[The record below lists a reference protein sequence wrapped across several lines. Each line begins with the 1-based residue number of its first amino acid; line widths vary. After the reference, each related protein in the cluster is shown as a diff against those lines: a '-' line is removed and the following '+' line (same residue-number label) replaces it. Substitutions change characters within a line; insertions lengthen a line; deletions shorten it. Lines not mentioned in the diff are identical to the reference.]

1 MKIGLFSHYYRP
13 EIGAPS
19 SRLGDFAGEW
29 SREHEVHVCTCF
41 PNHPQGV
48 LYPGYVSSRYCRE
61 QSGNGLFIHRC
72 WTYVTPNRGF
82 IKKSLG
88 HLSFWLSCA
97 FNLRRRLPRLDF
109 AIGSSPTFFAAMAAR
124 ATARA
129 HDCPFVMEVRDLWP
143 AVFVDLG
150 VVRNRFLIALL
161 ERWEMNLYHSAD
173 RIVTVTEAFREKLR
187 ARGIP
192 ESKIVNIPNGA
203 DVDFW
208 RADPAG
214 AESWR
219 VRLGLTGKFVVLYIG
234 AHGISQGLIS
244 VVQAAGQLKDLPE
257 CEFLFVG
264 DGADKSALVAEAER
278 IGVRNVRFLAA
289 VGREDVRA
297 LYSAADLCL
306 VPLRDIPLFD
316 SFIPSKM
323 FEMLAAGR
331 PVLASVRGEA
341 AEILARSGGAVV
353 VPPEQAAALA
363 EGIRNFHRLDPEK
376 RAAMGSAGRRF
387 VSENFSRQM
396 LAKRYA
402 DLLTEV
408 RRERA
413 FAGRKL

>member
-48 LYPGYVSSRYCRE
+48 LYPGYSSGRYRRE
-61 QSGNGLFIHRC
+61 EPGKGLFIHRC

-82 IKKSLG
+82 MKKSLG

-97 FNLRRRLPRLDF
+97 FNLRPRLPRLDC

-129 HDCPFVMEVRDLWP
+129 HRCPFLMEVRDLWP
-143 AVFVDLG
+143 AVFVELG

-161 ERWEMNLYHSAD
+161 EYWEMNLYHSAD
-173 RIVTVTEAFREKLR
+173 RIITVTEAFRANLR

-192 ESKIVNIPNGA
+192 DRKIVNIPNGA

-208 RADPAG
+208 RADPVG

-219 VRLGLTGKFVVLYIG
+219 ARLRLTDKFVVLYIG
-234 AHGISQGLIS
+234 AHGISQGLKS
-244 VVQAAGQLKDLPE
+244 VVQAAGQLKDIPE

-264 DGADKSALVAEAER
+264 DGADKPALVAEAER
-278 IGVRNVRFLAA
+278 IGAHNVRFLDA
-289 VGREDVRA
+289 VGREEVRA
-297 LYSAADLCL
+297 LYGAADLCL

-316 SFIPSKM
+316 AFIPSKM
-323 FEMLAAGR
+323 FEMLSAER
-331 PVLASVRGEA
+331 PILASVRGEA
-341 AEILARSGGAVV
+341 AAILNRSGAALV
-353 VPPEQAAALA
+353 VPPEQPAALA
-363 EGIRNFHRLDPEK
+363 EGVRHFYRLGREK
-376 RAAMGSAGRRF
+376 RVAMGSEGRRF
-387 VSENFSRQM
+387 VSENFSRQT
-396 LAKRYA
+396 LALRYA
-402 DLLTEV
+402 GVLAEV
-408 RRERA
+408 QRERA
-413 FAGRKL
+413 VAGGTL